1 MLTSI
6 FVSAVRGRRVDAVR
20 VPPFVGLQQV
30 LDKAVEEGKA
40 DKKEIG
46 TVVLRGNSVVTIEVI
61 G

>member
-1 MLTSI
+1 M
-6 FVSAVRGRRVDAVR
+6 DAVR